1 MDQNIRTPCDATHT
15 GTGETMRTIVG
26 AWTEQAACK
35 GKTDLF
41 FPDQGDSKSFRE
53 AVAICATC
61 PVLDSCKQ
69 HIMENDERFGI
80 WAGTNAVR
88 RRIMRN
94 PNSKAQWTQCGTAK
108 RYNYGCRCDDCR
120 LAFTTYQREL
130 DRKRALRDLTNT
142 PGDHTDRTST
152 ERDTP

>member
-1 MDQNIRTPCDATHT
+1 MKII
-15 GTGETMRTIVG
+15 MG
-26 AWTEQAACK
+26 AWTEEAACK

-41 FPDQGDSKSFRE
+41 FPEQGDSKSFRE
-53 AVAICATC
+53 AVAICSTC
-61 PVLDSCKQ
+61 PVREPCTQ

-120 LAFTTYQREL
+120 TAFTTYQREL
-130 DRKRALRDLTNT
+130 DRRRTLREQTVT
-142 PGDHTDRTST
+142 PGEDTDVTFEEWET
-152 ERDTP
+152 Q